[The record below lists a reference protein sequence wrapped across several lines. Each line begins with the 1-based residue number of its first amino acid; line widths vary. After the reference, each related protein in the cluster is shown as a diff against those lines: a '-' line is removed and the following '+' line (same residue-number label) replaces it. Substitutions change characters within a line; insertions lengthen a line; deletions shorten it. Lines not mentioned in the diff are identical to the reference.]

1 MNLVDSSGWLEYFAD
16 GPRAGAFAPA
26 LKDVDNVLV
35 PTICI
40 YEVFKVVLR
49 ERGEEDALQAA
60 ALMKQCEVIDLTP
73 EIAMVAA
80 RIAIELGIPMADSII
95 VATARMYEAVIWTL
109 DSDFKKIEGAKY
121 FSRK

>member
-16 GPRAGAFAPA
+16 GPRAGVFAPA
-26 LKDVDNVLV
+26 LKDIDEVLV

-49 ERGEEDALQAA
+49 QRGEEDALQAA
-60 ALMKQCEVIDLTP
+60 ALMKQGEVIDLTP

-80 RIAIELGIPMADSII
+80 RIGIELGMPMADSII

-109 DSDFKKIEGAKY
+109 DSDFKKIEGTKY
-121 FSRK
+121 FSRG